1 MEKEFIY
8 NMKMVLYY
16 QQELQTNGN
25 NADGIMAF
33 WENLRDHGVVIRIIH
48 NQQGRSVFS
57 NLIRQ
62 EETTHKDG
70 ICREEI
76 LVIAATD
83 ETIQEAA
90 LAGVA
95 VFAWKNPD
103 YPNESLM
110 ASPVLVESFE
120 ELDYEF
126 AERIWRRYHKLPW
139 NILTTARCYVREL
152 SLGDMEDLFVM
163 YEQKGM
169 TDYMEPLYESEEE
182 MEYQKAYIENM
193 YGFYGYGMW
202 LVFDRQTDE
211 LIGRAG
217 IENRELHGTF
227 ELELGYAIAP
237 AYQGKGYATEVC
249 TAILAYARERLECRE
264 INCMIQ
270 KENQPS
276 LALAKKLGFH
286 YLETIEEKEQS
297 YERYVFS
304 WIGEDSQTEK

>member
-8 NMKMVLYY
+8 NMKMVLCY
-16 QQELQTNGN
+16 QQELQTNGK
-25 NADGIMAF
+25 NADGIMDF
-33 WENLRDHGVVIRIIH
+33 LEHLKLHGVEIRMLQKH
-48 NQQGRSVFS
+48 T
-57 NLIRQ
+57 
-62 EETTHKDG
+62 EELDFLKWIDQK
-70 ICREEI
+70 EV

-90 LAGVA
+90 LARLA
-95 VFAWKNPD
+95 VFAWKNPN

-120 ELDYEF
+120 EVDYEF
-126 AERIWRRYHKLPW
+126 AERVWRRHHKLPW

-152 SLGDMEDLFVM
+152 SLGDMEDLFAM
-163 YEQKGM
+163 YQQKGM
-169 TDYMEPLYESEEE
+169 TDYMEPLYEREEE
-182 MEYQKAYIENM
+182 TEYQKAYIENM
-193 YGFYGYGMW
+193 YGFYEYGMW
-202 LVFDRQTDE
+202 LVFDRQTDA

-227 ELELGYAIAP
+227 ELELGYAITP
-237 AYQGKGYATEVC
+237 VYQGKGYATEVC
-249 TAILAYARERLECRE
+249 TAILAYAREHLECRE
-264 INCMIQ
+264 INCLIQ

-286 YLETIEEKEQS
+286 YRETIAEKEQS

-304 WIGEDSQTEK
+304 WMGEDNKTVK